1 MKKYLFL
8 VIALCYTVV
17 TNAQGTD
24 QSSAILQHGDEA
36 TFFKGSTAFKQ
47 AYAAAADGD
56 VIILSEGT
64 FEPVRIEKS
73 LTIYGAG
80 FEKNAETNT
89 AITAFSGYVY
99 VGNSNIVLDG
109 FHMEGVKI
117 LGGLY
122 FDGEIKNSKML
133 KCFIKEDINFKKN
146 IENVTLK
153 QCHYLGSVL
162 GTDAVVASGLLVA
175 NCYLGGN
182 VRTFSRESF
191 INVDHCYLNRYVNE
205 DNAQILFTNTI
216 VAGTGGD
223 PYKTSIVGQYSTINY
238 CMLNEGSMGWHRIP
252 SNVTVGTYHLIDI
265 ATIFADAENADYTE
279 TRTFELKDPET
290 YKGTDG
296 TPIGPSGGAGWN
308 KVPSKPSLANLKTSV
323 SGTNLNVTYTP
334 QVK

>member
-24 QSSAILQHGDEA
+24 QSSAILQHGDKA

-47 AYAAAADGD
+47 AYAAAAEGD

-64 FEPVRIEKS
+64 FEPERIEKS

-80 FEKNAETNT
+80 FEKNVETNT
-89 AITAFSGYVY
+89 AITAFSGPIF
-99 VGNSNIVLDG
+99 VGKADAVLDG
-109 FHMEGVKI
+109 FHIEGVKVMGT
-117 LGGLY
+117 LQ
-122 FDGEIKNSKML
+122 FDYEVKNSIIQKCYIQKEIKFN
-133 KCFIKEDINFKKN
+133 KK
-146 IENVTLK
+146 IENVTVK
-153 QCHYLGSVL
+153 QCLLGSVI
-162 GTDAVVASGLLVA
+162 GTNEVVASGLLVA
-175 NCYLGGN
+175 NCYLSSN

-191 INVDHCYLNRYVNE
+191 INVDHCLLYRYSNE

-216 VAGTGGD
+216 IYGD
-223 PYKTSIVGQYSTINY
+223 RTTTSSAVGQYSTVKNCIAHTSFN
-238 CMLNEGSMGWHRIP
+238 GIP
-252 SNVTVGTYHLIDI
+252 GNAHTDGTFYRIDI
-265 ATIFADAENADYTE
+265 ATIFADAENANYDE

-308 KVPSKPSLANLKTSV
+308 KVPSKPSVANLKTSV

>member
-89 AITAFSGYVY
+89 AITAFSSHVY

-122 FDGEIKNSKML
+122 FDGEIKNSKIQ
-133 KCFIKEDINFKKN
+133 KCFIKENINFNKN
-146 IENVTLK
+146 IENVTVK
-153 QCHYLGSVL
+153 QCRTYDSILGEN
-162 GTDAVVASGLLVA
+162 TVVASGLLIA

-191 INVDHCYLNRYVNE
+191 FNVDHCFLSRYGNE
-205 DNAQILFTNTI
+205 NNAQILFTNTI
-216 VAGTGGD
+216 IYGSSA
-223 PYKTSIVGQYSTINY
+223 YTSSTVGQYSTVKNCIAHTDFGGLPENA
-238 CMLNEGSMGWHRIP
+238 H
-252 SNVTVGTYHLIDI
+252 TDGTFYRIDI
-265 ATIFADAENADYTE
+265 ATIFADAENANYTE

-308 KVPSKPSLANLKTSV
+308 KVPTKPSVANLKTSV

>member
-64 FEPVRIEKS
+64 FEPERIEKR

-89 AITAFSGYVY
+89 AITAFSSHVY

-117 LGGLY
+117 LGYLY
-122 FDGEIKNSKML
+122 FDGEIKNIKIL
-133 KCFIKEDINFKKN
+133 KCFIKEDLKFNKN
-146 IENVTLK
+146 IENVTVK
-153 QCHYLGSVL
+153 QCRFLDSVL
-162 GTDAVVASGLLVA
+162 GTKTVVASGLLVA

-191 INVDHCYLNRYVNE
+191 INVDHCLLSRYANE

-216 VAGTGGD
+216 VTGG
-223 PYKTSIVGQYSTINY
+223 YSNYGSIVGQYSTIKNCIFNKDAFGY
-238 CMLNEGSMGWHRIP
+238 YKIP
-252 SNVTVGTYHLIDI
+252 SNVTVGTYHSVDI

-279 TRTFELKDPET
+279 TRTFVLKDPET

-308 KVPSKPSLANLKTSV
+308 KVPTKPSVANLKTSV

>member
-64 FEPVRIEKS
+64 FEPERIEKR

-89 AITAFSGYVY
+89 AITAFSSYVS

-109 FHMEGVKI
+109 FHMEGVKVM
-117 LGGLY
+117 GTLY
-122 FDGEIKNSKML
+122 FDGELKNSKIL
-133 KCFIKEDINFKKN
+133 KCYTTTDIKFNKN
-146 IENVTLK
+146 IENVTVK
-153 QCHYLGSVL
+153 QCRIGAVL
-162 GTDAVVASGLLVA
+162 GTNTVVASGLLVA
-175 NCYLGGN
+175 NCYLSSN

-191 INVDHCYLNRYVNE
+191 INVDHCLLSRYANE
-205 DNAQILFTNTI
+205 DYAQILFTNTI
-216 VAGTGGD
+216 IYGNYT
-223 PYKTSIVGQYSTINY
+223 YSSSTVGQYSTVKNCIAHTDFDGLPENA
-238 CMLNEGSMGWHRIP
+238 H
-252 SNVTVGTYHLIDI
+252 TDGTFYRIDI
-265 ATIFADAENADYTE
+265 ATIFADAENANYDE
-279 TRTFELKDPET
+279 TRTFELKEPET

-308 KVPSKPSLANLKTSV
+308 KVPSKPSVANLKTSV

>member
-24 QSSAILQHGDEA
+24 QSSAILQHGDKA
-36 TFFKGSTAFKQ
+36 TFFKGSTAFQQ

-64 FEPVRIEKS
+64 FEPVRIEKR

-117 LGGLY
+117 LGGVV
-122 FDGEIKNSKML
+122 FDGELKNSKIL
-133 KCFIKEDINFKKN
+133 KCYTTTDIKFNKN
-146 IENVTLK
+146 IENVTVK
-153 QCHYLGSVL
+153 QCRIGSVL
-162 GTDAVVASGLLVA
+162 GTNTVVASGLLVA
-175 NCYLGGN
+175 NCYLSSN

-191 INVDHCYLNRYVNE
+191 INVDHCLLSRYSNE
-205 DNAQILFTNTI
+205 DYAQILFTNTI
-216 VAGTGGD
+216 VTGG
-223 PYKTSIVGQYSTINY
+223 YSNYGSIVGQYSTIKNCIFNNDAFGY
-238 CMLNEGSMGWHRIP
+238 YGIP
-252 SNVTVGTYHLIDI
+252 SNVTVGTYYGVNI

-308 KVPSKPSLANLKTSV
+308 KVPSKPSVANLKTSV

>member
-64 FEPVRIEKS
+64 FEPERIEKS

-89 AITAFSGYVY
+89 AITAFSGHIF
-99 VGNSNIVLDG
+99 VGKADVVLDG
-109 FHMEGVKI
+109 FHIEGVKVMGT
-117 LGGLY
+117 LQ
-122 FDGEIKNSKML
+122 FDYEVKNSIIQ
-133 KCFIKEDINFKKN
+133 KCYITESIRFNKN
-146 IENVTLK
+146 IENVTVK
-153 QCHYLGSVL
+153 QCHFLGSVL
-162 GTDAVVASGLLVA
+162 GTNAVVASGLLIA

-191 INVDHCYLNRYVNE
+191 INVDHCLLYRYSNE
-205 DNAQILFTNTI
+205 DHAQILFTNTI
-216 VAGTGGD
+216 IYGD
-223 PYKTSIVGQYSTINY
+223 RATTASAVGQYSTVKNCIAHTSFNG
-238 CMLNEGSMGWHRIP
+238 LPGNAH
-252 SNVTVGTYHLIDI
+252 TDGTFYRIDI
-265 ATIFADAENADYTE
+265 ATIFADAENANYTE
-279 TRTFELKDPET
+279 TRTFELKEPET
-290 YKGTDG
+290 YKGTDD

-308 KVPSKPSLANLKTSV
+308 KVPSKPSVANLKTSV

>member
-64 FEPVRIEKS
+64 FEPERIEKS

-109 FHMEGVKI
+109 FHMEGVKVMGT
-117 LGGLY
+117 LQ
-122 FDGEIKNSKML
+122 FDYEVKNSIIQ
-133 KCFIKEDINFKKN
+133 KCYITENIRFKKN
-146 IENVTLK
+146 IENVTVK
-153 QCHYLGSVL
+153 QCRTSGPILGEN
-162 GTDAVVASGLLVA
+162 TVVASGLLVA
-175 NCYLGGN
+175 NCYFGSN
-182 VRTFSRESF
+182 VRTFNRESF
-191 INVDHCYLNRYVNE
+191 INVDHCLLGRYGNE

-216 VAGTGGD
+216 IYGN
-223 PYKTSIVGQYSTINY
+223 YTSTSSTVGQYSTVKNCIAHTDFGGLPGNA
-238 CMLNEGSMGWHRIP
+238 H
-252 SNVTVGTYHLIDI
+252 TDGTFYRIDI
-265 ATIFADAENADYTE
+265 ATIFADAENAGYTE
-279 TRTFELKDPET
+279 TRTFELNDPET

-308 KVPSKPSLANLKTSV
+308 KVPSKPSVANLKTSV

>member
-89 AITAFSGYVY
+89 AITAFSGHIF
-99 VGNSNIVLDG
+99 VGKADAVLDG
-109 FHMEGVKI
+109 FHIEGVKVMGT
-117 LGGLY
+117 LQ
-122 FDGEIKNSKML
+122 FDYEVKNSIIQ
-133 KCFIKEDINFKKN
+133 KCYLTESIRFKKN
-146 IENVTLK
+146 IENVTIK
-153 QCHYLGSVL
+153 QCRSYDSILGEN
-162 GTDAVVASGLLVA
+162 TVVASGLLIA
-175 NCYLGGN
+175 NCYMVGN
-182 VRTFSRESF
+182 VKNFSRESF
-191 INVDHCYLNRYVNE
+191 INVDHCLLGRYRNE

-216 VAGTGGD
+216 VTGG
-223 PYKTSIVGQYSTINY
+223 YSEYGSIVGQYSTIKNCIFNNDAFGY
-238 CMLNEGSMGWHRIP
+238 YGIP
-252 SNVTVGTYHLIDI
+252 SNVTVGTYYGVNI

-308 KVPSKPSLANLKTSV
+308 KVPSKPSVANLKTSV

>member
-8 VIALCYTVV
+8 IIALCYTVV

-64 FEPVRIEKS
+64 FEPERIEKR

-89 AITAFSGYVY
+89 AITAFSGHIF
-99 VGNSNIVLDG
+99 VGKADAVLDG
-109 FHMEGVKI
+109 FHIEGVKVMGT
-117 LGGLY
+117 LQ
-122 FDGEIKNSKML
+122 FDYEVKNCIIQKCYIQQEIKFN
-133 KCFIKEDINFKKN
+133 KK
-146 IENVTLK
+146 IENVTVK
-153 QCHYLGSVL
+153 QCLLGSVI
-162 GTDAVVASGLLVA
+162 GTNEVVASGLLIA
-175 NCYLGGN
+175 NCYMLGN
-182 VRTFSRESF
+182 ARAFSRESF
-191 INVDHCYLNRYVNE
+191 INVDHCLLSNYANE
-205 DNAQILFTNTI
+205 DYAQILFTNAIIYGRYTYSSS
-216 VAGTGGD
+216 T
-223 PYKTSIVGQYSTINY
+223 VGQYSTVKNCIAHTDFNGLPGNAY
-238 CMLNEGSMGWHRIP
+238 
-252 SNVTVGTYHLIDI
+252 TDGTFYRIDI
-265 ATIFADAENADYTE
+265 ATIFADAENANYTE

-308 KVPSKPSLANLKTSV
+308 KVPSKPSVANLKTSV

>member
-8 VIALCYTVV
+8 IIALCYTVV

-36 TFFKGSTAFKQ
+36 TFFKGSTAFKL

-89 AITAFSGYVY
+89 AITAFSGHIF
-99 VGNSNIVLDG
+99 VGKADAVLDG
-109 FHMEGVKI
+109 FHIEGVKVMGT
-117 LGGLY
+117 LQ
-122 FDGEIKNSKML
+122 FDYEVKNSIIQ
-133 KCFIKEDINFKKN
+133 KCYITENIRFKKN
-146 IENVTLK
+146 IENVTVK
-153 QCHYLGSVL
+153 QCRTYDSILGEN
-162 GTDAVVASGLLVA
+162 TVVASGLLVA

-191 INVDHCYLNRYVNE
+191 INVDHCCTHRYSGE

-216 VAGTGGD
+216 IYGG
-223 PYKTSIVGQYSTINY
+223 YSYSSSTVGQYSTVKNCIAHTDF
-238 CMLNEGSMGWHRIP
+238 GGIP
-252 SNVTVGTYHLIDI
+252 ENAHTDGTFYRIDI
-265 ATIFADAENADYTE
+265 ATIFADAENANYTE

-308 KVPSKPSLANLKTSV
+308 KVPSKPSVANLKTSV

>member
-8 VIALCYTVV
+8 VIAFCYTVV
-17 TNAQGTD
+17 ANAQGTD

-64 FEPVRIEKS
+64 FEPERIEKS

-80 FEKNAETNT
+80 FENNAETNT
-89 AITAFSGYVY
+89 AITAFSGHVY

-117 LGGLY
+117 LGTLQ
-122 FDGEIKNSKML
+122 FDCELKNSKIQ
-133 KCFIKEDINFKKN
+133 KCFITENIKFNKN
-146 IENVTLK
+146 IENVTVK
-153 QCHYLGSVL
+153 QCRIGSVL
-162 GTDAVVASGLLVA
+162 GTNTVVASGMLIA
-175 NCYLGGN
+175 NCYMHGN
-182 VRTFSRESF
+182 VNTFSRESF
-191 INVDHCYLNRYVNE
+191 INVDHCYLINYRNDVNS
-205 DNAQILFTNTI
+205 QILFTNAI
-216 VAGTGGD
+216 VGGS
-223 PYKTSIVGQYSTINY
+223 YSYYGSIVGQYSTIKNCIFNNDAFGY
-238 CMLNEGSMGWHRIP
+238 YEIP
-252 SNVTVGTYHLIDI
+252 SNVTVGTYYGVNI

-308 KVPSKPSLANLKTSV
+308 KVPTKPSVANLKTSV